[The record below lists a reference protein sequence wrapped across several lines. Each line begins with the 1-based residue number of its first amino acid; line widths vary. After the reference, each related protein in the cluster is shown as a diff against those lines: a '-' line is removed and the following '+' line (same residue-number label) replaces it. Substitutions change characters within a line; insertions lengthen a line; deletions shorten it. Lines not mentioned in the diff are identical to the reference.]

1 MVNREKV
8 DFAISSFSVL
18 EKQLV
23 DCMEY
28 LPFIDENSQAISPK
42 FVPIIIDACGLIDFV
57 FYEISADKSTEHF
70 NLKKY
75 SKIHES
81 RLCLQTNATLFL
93 ASPIRLLQPYKEW
106 TKEQP
111 KWWAAYN
118 SLKHDRLNNFH
129 FATFTNAV
137 QALAALHQLMARQ
150 RSFIGSFLKAGW
162 VDTTN
167 IETLENLGSAAYVG
181 TSIDIVVESKLFA
194 SATNENFVNPDKSD
208 DFRFDVN
215 YEANGLS
222 NRIRNIL
229 FGHEESW

>member
-1 MVNREKV
+1 MVNREKF
-8 DFAISSFSVL
+8 DFAVSSFSVL
-18 EKQLV
+18 ENQLA

-42 FVPIIIDACGLIDFV
+42 FVPIIIDACGLIDSI
-57 FYEISADKSTEHF
+57 FYEISPGKNKEHF

-81 RLCLQTNATLFL
+81 SLELHNNATLFL

-111 KWWAAYN
+111 TWWAAYN

-137 QALAALHQLMARQ
+137 QALAGLHQLMARQ
-150 RSFIGSFLKAGW
+150 RGFIGSFLKVGW
-162 VDTTN
+162 VDTMSGEV
-167 IETLENLGSAAYVG
+167 IENLGSAAYVG
-181 TSIDIVVESKLFA
+181 TGVDIVVESKLFA
-194 SATNENFVNPDKSD
+194 SSSSENFINPDTSEE
-208 DFRFDVN
+208 FYFDVN

-222 NRIRNIL
+222 NRVRNIL

>member
-1 MVNREKV
+1 MVIREKF

-18 EKQLV
+18 ENQLA

-42 FVPIIIDACGLIDFV
+42 FVPIIIDACGLIDSIF
-57 FYEISADKSTEHF
+57 FEISADKNTERF

-81 RLCLQTNATLFL
+81 RLELDNNATLFL
-93 ASPIRLLQPYKEW
+93 ASPIRLLQPYKGW
-106 TKEQP
+106 VTEQP
-111 KWWAAYN
+111 KWWVAYN

-129 FATFTNAV
+129 FATFTNAI
-137 QALAALHQLMARQ
+137 QALSGLHQLMVRQ
-150 RSFIGSFLKAGW
+150 RDFVGGFLKSGW
-162 VDTTN
+162 IDTTN
-167 IETLENLGSAAYVG
+167 FEVVENLGVASYENLKVDV
-181 TSIDIVVESKLFA
+181 IVESKLFA
-194 SATNENFVNPDKSD
+194 SASCENFINPDTSD
-208 DFRFDVN
+208 NLHFDVN

>member
-1 MVNREKV
+1 MVIREKF

-18 EKQLV
+18 ENQLA

-42 FVPIIIDACGLIDFV
+42 FVPIIIDACGLIDSIF
-57 FYEISADKSTEHF
+57 FEISADKNTERF

-81 RLCLQTNATLFL
+81 RLELDNNATLFL
-93 ASPIRLLQPYKEW
+93 ASPIRLLQPYKGW
-106 TKEQP
+106 VAEQP
-111 KWWAAYN
+111 KWWVAYN

-129 FATFTNAV
+129 FATFTNAI
-137 QALAALHQLMARQ
+137 QALSGLHQLMVRQ
-150 RSFIGSFLKAGW
+150 RDFVGGFLKNGW
-162 VDTTN
+162 IDTTN
-167 IETLENLGSAAYVG
+167 FEVVENLGVAAYENLKVDV
-181 TSIDIVVESKLFA
+181 IVESKLFA
-194 SATNENFVNPDKSD
+194 SASCENFINPDASD
-208 DFRFDVN
+208 NLHFDVN